1 MWWKITSVILLVYTF
16 TVGMLVPLRPGI
28 LNVTPESGS
37 TRQTTVITIS
47 GYNAHFM
54 QGQGQTR
61 VWLTYDDENAIMA
74 HRVNALS
81 DTLLEAEFQLP
92 ANLPKGEAAMV
103 LNCIVDNPADG
114 TSVLPNAFQL
124 KLDSTTTSA
133 TDPAWTSSPVEKLNV
148 KRGST
153 YPYRN
158 VIYETIRNTY
168 FHVPMWFALIFLL
181 IASAWNSL
189 KYLRDPKPEYDR
201 RASSYAEAG
210 LLYGL
215 MGLVTGMLWAHYAW
229 GKAWSNDIKQITTAV
244 ALLIYMAYFILRSS
258 FDEPE
263 KGARL
268 SAVYN
273 IFAFATLIPLLYIVP
288 RMFASLHPGATGSPA
303 FGGQD
308 LDNTMRAV
316 FYPSILG
323 WTLLGFWIT
332 SLRIRAK
339 RIEDKLGGLD

>member
-16 TVGMLVPLRPGI
+16 TVGLLVPLRPGI
-28 LNVTPESGS
+28 LTVSPESGL
-37 TRQTTVITIS
+37 TRQTTVLTIS
-47 GYNAHFM
+47 GYNAHFT
-54 QGQGQTR
+54 QGEGQTR
-61 VWLTYDDENAIMA
+61 VWLTYDDENAILA
-74 HRVNALS
+74 HRVKALS
-81 DTLLEAEFQLP
+81 NTQLEAEFQLP
-92 ANLPKGEAAMV
+92 ANLPKGEATMV

-124 KLDSTTTSA
+124 KLDSSTTQE
-133 TDPAWTSSPVEKLNV
+133 TDPAWKAHPVEKLNV
-148 KRGST
+148 KKGFT

-168 FHVPMWFALIFLL
+168 FHVPMWFVLIFLL
-181 IASAWNSL
+181 LASAAYSII
-189 KYLRDPKPEYDR
+189 YLLNPKPEYDSK
-201 RASSYAEAG
+201 ASAYAETG
-210 LLYGL
+210 LLFGL
-215 MGLVTGMLWAHYAW
+215 LGLVTGMLWAHYAW

-273 IFAFATLIPLLYIVP
+273 IFAFATLIPLLYVVP

-316 FYPSILG
+316 FYPAILG